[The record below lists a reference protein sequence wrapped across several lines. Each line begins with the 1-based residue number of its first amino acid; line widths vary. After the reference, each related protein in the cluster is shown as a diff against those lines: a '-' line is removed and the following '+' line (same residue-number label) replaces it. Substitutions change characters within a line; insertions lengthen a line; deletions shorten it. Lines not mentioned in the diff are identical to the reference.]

1 MSRLLRVVVVG
12 ACAMVMAAC
21 EAQCSVSTANLSEE
35 TMASAINPETKA
47 PVTPATSFAPDAAD
61 IYATAKLSNAPADT
75 AVRATLHYL
84 EGGDRQVLETDIT
97 ADGTRYVAFTFSA
110 PTAGWP
116 AGQYEVRLFLNGK
129 EAKRLPF
136 NVAPPQA
143 AAQPSIEPTVQPAAM
158 VEQTK
163 PAPQT
168 PVATKQFRDERFAFT
183 FDLPE
188 TWAYRLTP
196 SKDYLL
202 EGPKGTDAYE
212 LSVILQFVLK
222 SENPGATA
230 ATQLAGLLADLQK
243 APNAAVVT
251 RDTRRIGGQ
260 PAPFVTVTYDA
271 KNSAGAVERFT
282 HAQYV
287 VDHGAYFYLISYSG
301 PSAIYL
307 KHLAVFQR
315 MLDSY
320 RFTD

>member
-1 MSRLLRVVVVG
+1 MSRLLRIAVFG

-47 PVTPATSFAPDAAD
+47 PVTPATSFTSDAAD
-61 IYATAKLSNAPADT
+61 IYATAKLSTAPADT
-75 AVRATLHYL
+75 AIRATLHYL

-110 PTAGWP
+110 PAVGWP
-116 AGQYEVRLFLNGK
+116 AGQYEVRLFVNGK
-129 EAKRLPF
+129 ETKRLPF
-136 NVAPPQA
+136 NVAPPQV
-143 AAQPSIEPTVQPAAM
+143 AAQSAA
-158 VEQTK
+158 
-163 PAPQT
+163 
-168 PVATKQFRDERFAFT
+168 KQFRDEAFAFT
-183 FDLPE
+183 LELPE
-188 TWAYRLTP
+188 SWAYRLTP
-196 SKDYLL
+196 AKDYLF

-222 SENPGATA
+222 SKNPGATA
-230 ATQLAGLLADLQK
+230 TTQLAGLLADLEK
-243 APNAAVVT
+243 APAASVVA
-251 RDTRRIGGQ
+251 RDTRRVGGQ

-271 KNSAGAVERFT
+271 KNSTGGVEQFT

-301 PSAIYL
+301 PSAIYQ
-307 KHLAVFQR
+307 KHLAVFDR

>member
-1 MSRLLRVVVVG
+1 
-12 ACAMVMAAC
+12 MVMTAC

-35 TMASAINPETKA
+35 TMASAISPDTKA
-47 PVTPATSFAPDAAD
+47 PVRPATSFSPDTPD
-61 IYATAKLSNAPADT
+61 IYATAKLSHAPADT
-75 AVRATLHYL
+75 AVKATLHYL
-84 EGGDRQVLETDIT
+84 EGGDRQVLETAIT
-97 ADGTRYVAFTFSA
+97 AEGTRYVAFTFSA

-129 EAKRLPF
+129 EGKRLPF

-143 AAQPSIEPTVQPAAM
+143 AALPVTQPAVQPVAM
-158 VEQTK
+158 VEQAA

-168 PVATKQFRDERFAFT
+168 PVATKQFRDDTFAFT
-183 FDLPE
+183 LQLPE

-196 SKDYLL
+196 SKDYLF

-222 SENPGATA
+222 SKNPGATA
-230 ATQLAGLLADLQK
+230 ATQLAGLLTDLEK
-243 APNAAVVT
+243 APNASVVA
-251 RDTRRIGGQ
+251 RDTGRIGGQ
-260 PAPFVTVTYDA
+260 PAPFVTVTYNA
-271 KNSAGAVERFT
+271 RNSAGAVEGFT
-282 HAQYV
+282 HSQYV

-301 PSAIYL
+301 PSAIYQ